1 MHERLRPHNWI
12 TAAFRLALPAA
23 SRMRASLA
31 SSGLEHYPTGTAGDP
46 PEHPNTRWTPCSPLP
61 PAPAGAA
68 AHTAPHAALP
78 RATTAGAPQGKRR
91 RGGRAPALYARC
103 GVGTRLALPPARRPR
118 GGDAAPS
125 WRGSALCSRGRG
137 GRVGRRGRPALPPP
151 RARCGAP
158 REGRAGIAARLW
170 GAGMLVRFCITGFRC
185 KTRSGSK

>member
-23 SRMRASLA
+23 SRMRPSLA

-46 PEHPNTRWTPCSPLP
+46 PERPNTRWTPCSPLP

-78 RATTAGAPQGKRR
+78 RATTAGAPPGKRR
-91 RGGRAPALYARC
+91 RGGCAPALYARC

-118 GGDAAPS
+118 GGAAAPS
-125 WRGSALCSRGRG
+125 WRGSALCSRDRG
-137 GRVGRRGRPALPPP
+137 GAGRTPGPPRVTASQGTVWGSARGTGGDCRPPVGRRA
-151 RARCGAP
+151 
-158 REGRAGIAARLW
+158 AGKVLHY
-170 GAGMLVRFCITGFRC
+170 RFQV
-185 KTRSGSK
+185 